1 LRAQRCQA
9 ALEQVRPIRR
19 YDGDCV
25 EGAVRHFLGPA
36 TGVGASNDHERGE
49 RARLARYF
57 VDPSC
62 FVTS

>member
-1 LRAQRCQA
+1 MHPR
-9 ALEQVRPIRR
+9 
-19 YDGDCV
+19 
-25 EGAVRHFLGPA
+25 GPA
-36 TGVGASNDHERGE
+36 TGAGASNDDERGE